1 MRERERE
8 RGSFRTVTLLVAVPL
23 CGMAIFFIWQW
34 LNGGITPEEAY
45 VETKAAVMPSSVR
58 RSGARVAEAPAA
70 PPQTALPRVTP
81 KRQKAKTNGHRGDIV
96 LIIDDLGFDGQPLER
111 LMALDPNVNVAILPN
126 GTRASEFA
134 NRLHERGFEVLCHL
148 PMQPRGKETPGRNA
162 ILTSMSDEEIAR
174 ATRENIEAVPHAL
187 GVNNHMGSLATSDR
201 RVMNSVI
208 GAMPDGMYF
217 IDSRTAGGSVASD
230 VARERNVRTAARH
243 VFLDD
248 SPTESAVRRQLQALA
263 DAAEKRG
270 VAIGIGHPY
279 PVTMRVLAD
288 ELPDLRARGFRFV
301 RASEIVR

>member
-1 MRERERE
+1 
-8 RGSFRTVTLLVAVPL
+8 
-23 CGMAIFFIWQW
+23 MAIFFMWQW

-45 VETKAAVMPSSVR
+45 VETKAAIIPGSSRGRV
-58 RSGARVAEAPAA
+58 GAAATA
-70 PPQTALPRVTP
+70 PPDAALPRVTP
-81 KRQKAKTNGHRGDIV
+81 KRQKGRNRGHRGDIV

-111 LMALDPNVNVAILPN
+111 LMGLDPNVNVAILPN
-126 GTRASEFA
+126 GTRTSEFA

-174 ATRENIEAVPHAL
+174 ATRENIDAVPYAR

-230 VARERNVRTAARH
+230 VARELNVRTAARH

-248 SPTESAVRRQLQALA
+248 SATEGAVRRQLQELA

-288 ELPDLRARGFRFV
+288 ELPALRAKGFRLV
-301 RASEIVR
+301 RASSIVR